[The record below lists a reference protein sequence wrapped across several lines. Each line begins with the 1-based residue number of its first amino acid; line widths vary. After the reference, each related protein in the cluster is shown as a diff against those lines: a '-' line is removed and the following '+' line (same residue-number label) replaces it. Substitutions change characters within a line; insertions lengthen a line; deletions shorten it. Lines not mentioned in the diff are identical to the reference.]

1 MKYYYGNS
9 VKEALANSAVEIKT
23 TKQLQQYEENYSV
36 VIPAEDVD
44 DLPAQVDIEINSC
57 LADAIENKDYVE
69 EYINN
74 YLSDS
79 YGYCNSGYNYNID
92 GDCIHVTNI
101 EWDVSGE

>member
-9 VKEALANSAVEIKT
+9 VKEALSNAPVEIKT
-23 TKQLQQYEENYSV
+23 TKQLRGYEENYSV

-57 LADAIENKDYVE
+57 LADAIEDKEYVE
-69 EYINN
+69 EYIND

-79 YGYCNSGYNYNID
+79 YGYCNSGYNYDIED
-92 GDCIHVTNI
+92 GCIHVKNI
-101 EWDVSGE
+101 EWDIS

>member
-9 VKEALANSAVEIKT
+9 VKEALSNNPVEIKT

-36 VIPAEDVD
+36 VIPCEDVD

-57 LADAIENKDYVE
+57 LADAIEDKEYVE
-69 EYINN
+69 EYIND

-79 YGYCNSGYNYNID
+79 YGYCNSGYSYDID
-92 GDCIHVTNI
+92 GDCIHVKDI
-101 EWDVSGE
+101 EWDISA